1 MCTSVRNTYIY
12 IHIYIYMRYIHIYI
26 YTYIHIYIHIY
37 EIRVICLL
45 IHACMPVRSEA
56 DKAGVVLVWGGY
68 D

>member
-1 MCTSVRNTYIY
+1 
-12 IHIYIYMRYIHIYI
+12 MRYIHIYI